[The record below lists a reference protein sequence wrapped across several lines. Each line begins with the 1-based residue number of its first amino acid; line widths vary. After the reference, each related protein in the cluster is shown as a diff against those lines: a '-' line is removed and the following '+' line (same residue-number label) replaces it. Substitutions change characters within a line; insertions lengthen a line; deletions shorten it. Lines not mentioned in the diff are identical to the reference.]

1 MSEHNRTG
9 AGNDPRSSPA
19 SDVNQAERRVTAWI
33 GRAVRIEGKVVSA
46 EDLVIDGRVDGS
58 IELSEHSLTIGAG
71 GLLKADLFAKR
82 IMISGTVTGDVTAT
96 ERIDLRDTGTV
107 TGNITTPLF
116 VMAEGATV
124 LGKVDAGKR

>member
-1 MSEHNRTG
+1 MNEQNRTG
-9 AGNDPRSSPA
+9 AGRNPGSSA
-19 SDVNQAERRVTAWI
+19 LSDTNQPERRVTAWL
-33 GRAVRIEGKVVSA
+33 GSAVHIEGKVVSA

-71 GLLKADLFAKR
+71 GVIQADVLAKR

-96 ERIDLRDTGTV
+96 ERIELRDSGTV
-107 TGNITTPLF
+107 TGNITTPQF

>member
-71 GLLKADLFAKR
+71 GVIQADLYARR
-82 IMISGTVTGDVTAT
+82 IIISGAVTGDVTAM
-96 ERIDLRDTGTV
+96 ERLELRETGSV
-107 TGNITTPLF
+107 TGNITTPQF

-124 LGKVDAGKR
+124 VGKVDTGKR

>member
-1 MSEHNRTG
+1 MNEHNRTG
-9 AGNDPRSSPA
+9 ATTDSGSSSP
-19 SDVNQAERRVTAWI
+19 SDANHAERRVTAWI

-58 IELSEHSLTIGAG
+58 IELSEHSLTIGADG
-71 GLLKADLFAKR
+71 VIKADLFAKR

-107 TGNITTPLF
+107 TGNITTPQF

-124 LGKVDAGKR
+124 LGKVDAGRR